1 MLTDLYAETNVKNIS
16 KWNRLV
22 MAGAAVLMAAAPVL
36 AQSSY
41 PTRAIR
47 VVVPYTAGGN
57 TDVITR
63 GIMKELSQRLGQP
76 IVVDNKPGANSILGT
91 DLVAKSPA
99 DGYTLLVAIGAF
111 SNNRA
116 LYKKLPYGA
125 TDLAPISLLT
135 RTSLVLAT
143 GLPGVKSLEDLS
155 RYAGTNS
162 ATYASSGVG
171 STAHLLGERLART
184 IPLRSALHIPYK
196 GSVDG
201 MTDLVGG
208 RVTYM
213 FDAISALGPQI
224 RDGKLAALAVT
235 GETRSP
241 VLPAVPTIKELGH
254 GDLVSYAWSA
264 LLGPAN
270 MPPAV
275 VSKLSLE
282 LARVL
287 SDPEMKARLA
297 LISTETVGGTPAEAA
312 AFIARETKVNGDV
325 IRALNISLD

>member
-1 MLTDLYAETNVKNIS
+1 
-16 KWNRLV
+16 
-22 MAGAAVLMAAAPVL
+22 MACASAF
-36 AQSSY
+36 AQSNY

-63 GIMKELSQRLGQP
+63 GIMKELSRRLGQP

-91 DLVAKSPA
+91 DQVAKAPA
-99 DGYTLLVAIGAF
+99 DGYTLLVAIGALA
-111 SNNRA
+111 NNQA
-116 LYKKLPYGA
+116 LYKKLPYAA

-143 GLPGVKSLEDLS
+143 GLPGIKNMEDLS
-155 RYAGTNS
+155 RYAS
-162 ATYASSGVG
+162 ANGVTYASSGVG
-171 STAHLLGERLART
+171 STAHLLGERLAKT
-184 IPLRSALHIPYK
+184 TQLKSPLHIPYK

-213 FDAISALGPQI
+213 FDAVSALGPQI
-224 RDGKLAALAVT
+224 KDGKLTALAVT
-235 GETRSP
+235 GENRSP
-241 VLPAVPTIKELGH
+241 ALPAVPTIKELGH
-254 GDLVSYAWSA
+254 GELVSYAWSA

-270 MPPAV
+270 MPAPV
-275 VSKLSLE
+275 
-282 LARVL
+282 LARLSSELSQVL
-287 SDPEMKARLA
+287 SDPELKARLA